1 MNLDDRLLNGV
12 SALAAV
18 VRSGGFA
25 AAARSLNVSQPGVSR
40 AVARLEAR
48 VGVRLL
54 ERTTRSVSLTDEG
67 RRFYETIGPAI
78 AALEDAASSLA
89 EGKVTV
95 RGRLRVNI
103 DPYFSQLILGPQLS
117 GFMRE
122 YPKLK
127 VDLIT
132 RESLGD
138 LVADGYDLGIRF
150 GDPCPSSLVGR
161 RLLDSRVLT
170 VASPSYLKKHGHP
183 SHPQELTA
191 NKHKMIDFRDPET
204 GRPFQWVF
212 RKGRKEMKID
222 TESQLLLTD
231 VATMHA
237 VCLAG
242 YGIAQVLELGVEA
255 HLASGRLVPLFP
267 DWQDERFPLYVFY
280 PSRQYVPPKTRA
292 FLEFL
297 SGTVLASRLNT
308 PVGRSE
314 TATDATSKSS

>member
-12 SALAAV
+12 GALAAV

-67 RRFYETIGPAI
+67 RRFYETIGPVL

-103 DPYFSQLILGPQLS
+103 DPFFSQLILGPQLS

-122 YPKLK
+122 YPELK
-127 VDLIT
+127 VELIT

-150 GDPCPSSLVGR
+150 GDPRPSSLVGR

-170 VASPSYLKKHGHP
+170 VASPGYLKKHGHP

-191 NKHKMIDFRDPET
+191 NKHRMIDFRDPET
-204 GRPFQWVF
+204 GRAFEWVF
-212 RKGRKEMKID
+212 RKGRKEIKIE

-242 YGIAQVLELGVEA
+242 HGIAQVLDLGIEP
-255 HLASGRLVPLFP
+255 HLASGRLVLLFP
-267 DWQDERFPLYVFY
+267 DWQDDRFPLYAFY
-280 PSRQYVPPKTRA
+280 PSRQYLPPKTRA

-297 SGTVLASRLNT
+297 SGSVLASPRNA
-308 PVGRSE
+308 PSGRS
-314 TATDATSKSS
+314 ATTTRATSKD